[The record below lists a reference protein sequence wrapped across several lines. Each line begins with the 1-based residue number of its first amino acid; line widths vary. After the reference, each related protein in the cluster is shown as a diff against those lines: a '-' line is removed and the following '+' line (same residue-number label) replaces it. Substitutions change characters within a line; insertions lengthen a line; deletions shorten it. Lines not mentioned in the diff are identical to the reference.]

1 MDSSKNKMRPQ
12 EEEKCAKEDQKRT
25 LDNIKRGLK
34 IAEKIHRKT
43 AKEMGMFDP
52 EAHKRIRDQRKI
64 ALKTIGRVL
73 EDRHE
78 LVRKSV
84 EEMNKLK
91 QKNEK
96 GRAQEEQKN
105 HHKNKPKT
113 K

>member
-52 EAHKRIRDQRKI
+52 EAHKRIREQGKI

-84 EEMNKLK
+84 QEMKNLE

-105 HHKNKPKT
+105 RHKNKPKT